1 MSMNIG
7 DPQVSIV
14 LPTYNERENIPELIQ
29 GIDDSLNGKWTYEI
43 IVVDDN
49 SPDDTAGA
57 VLRLVDQ
64 FPSVKLLRR
73 PEKSGLA
80 SAIADGFKLAQ
91 GDFWVMMDAD
101 LSHRPEDLPAL
112 LEGLARSDIS
122 VGSRYVSGGRSE
134 GWPVH
139 RKIVSRLASAFAR
152 LSLRL
157 TVKDATSGF
166 AAFRKEIIGPLLPSL
181 ERRGFKLLLEILA
194 KAPGAQVTEVPI
206 VFVGRQRGQSKLAG
220 GDVLA
225 FLRSCL
231 RLRRL

>member
-1 MSMNIG
+1 MNNG
-7 DPQVSIV
+7 GPQVSII
-14 LPTYNERENIPELIQ
+14 LPTYNERENIEELVE
-29 GIDDSLNGKWTYEI
+29 GIDDSLDGRWTYEI

-57 VLRLVDQ
+57 VLRLIDR
-64 FPSVKLLRR
+64 FPTVKLLER

-80 SAIADGFKLAQ
+80 SAIAAGFELAQ
-91 GDFWVMMDAD
+91 GDSWVMMDAD
-101 LSHRPEDLPAL
+101 LSHRPDDLPAL

-122 VGSRYVSGGRSE
+122 VGSRYISGGRTS
-134 GWPVH
+134 GWPVY
-139 RKIVSRLASAFAR
+139 RKIISRSASAFAR
-152 LSLRL
+152 LSLGL
-157 TVKDATSGF
+157 AIKDATSGF
-166 AAFRKEIIGPLLPSL
+166 AAFRKETIKPLLPSL
-181 ERRGFKLLLEILA
+181 EPRGFKLLLEILA